1 MDYKETQKYLDA
13 GGSYDGSY
21 HNTLAHKDRGELL
34 DMLAAVRKFAEEQG
48 AYLTAEGILAIL
60 EDKT

>member
-1 MDYKETQKYLDA
+1 MSYEEIKARHDA
-13 GGSYDGSY
+13 FEKLGGYYQPS
-21 HNTLAHKDRGELL
+21 HQDRGELL
-34 DMLAAVRKFAEEQG
+34 DMLEQIAEFAEEQG